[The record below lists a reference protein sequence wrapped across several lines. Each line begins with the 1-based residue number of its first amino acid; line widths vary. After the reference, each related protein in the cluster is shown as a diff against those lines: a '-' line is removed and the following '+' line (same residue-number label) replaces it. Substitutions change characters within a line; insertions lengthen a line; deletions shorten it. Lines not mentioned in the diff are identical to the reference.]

1 MRYRRTYVAGY
12 TATLVLASARIGIL
26 AELAM
31 IGFFLESQEFLML
44 MPGRMAYYVSSS
56 AASAV
61 GAFVAGALVP

>member
-44 MPGRMAYYVSSS
+44 MPGRMAYY
-56 AASAV
+56 
-61 GAFVAGALVP
+61 